1 MHISIGKSEFI
12 RRTVIACFRPVLCHY
27 YATSLHVNYATS
39 LHVNYANSLHVNYAT
54 SLHVNYINSL
64 HVNYATS
71 LHVNYINSLHVNYAT
86 CLHVLRTTS
95 QTKLL
100 DCKDADTR
108 FTYVTIT

>member
-12 RRTVIACFRPVLCHY
+12 RGTVIACFRPVLCHY

-39 LHVNYANSLHVNYAT
+39 LHVNYAT

-71 LHVNYINSLHVNYAT
+71 LHVNCINSLHVNYAT

-100 DCKDADTR
+100 DRKDADTR